1 MAVSFPWK
9 WLIGFVILVA
19 LSFTLFQVAD
29 VGLGQ
34 AGTETLTQQNET
46 LVVTFDNDVHVSN
59 SPENNNRYVQG
70 FEDDE
75 VIRNGTGGELTEG
88 TDYEWNTTDGGV
100 TFFDTSNLT
109 DSEDVTITYNYSRNV
124 EEVREGDA
132 ILQVIVEAVPLWVL
146 IPAALFFA
154 GLFVW
159 LAYLVK
165 GALSA
170 SRRVGTGRR

>member
-9 WLIGFVILVA
+9 WLIGFVIITA

-29 VGLGQ
+29 VGLTQ
-34 AGTETLTQQNET
+34 AGTEDLEQQNET
-46 LVVTFDNDVHVSN
+46 LVVSFDNDVHVSQ
-59 SPENNNRYVQG
+59 SPVNNNRYVQG

-75 VIRNGTGGELTEG
+75 VIRNSTDTELTEG

-100 TFFDTSNLT
+100 TFINTSSLSDGEN
-109 DSEDVTITYNYSRNV
+109 VNITYNYSRNI

-132 ILQVIVEAVPLWVL
+132 ILQSVIEAVPLWVF
-146 IPAALFFA
+146 IPAGLFFA

-165 GALSA
+165 GALS
-170 SRRVGTGRR
+170 SGRKVGTGRR